1 MTLQSSRAD
10 EHAVYERFQPPE
22 RVLLGPGP
30 SPVDDRVLRAMAAPV
45 LGHLDPLFL
54 SCMDDVQSLL
64 RYVFETENR
73 VTIPISATGS
83 AGMEAAL
90 VNVIE
95 PGDAVVVCVNG
106 IFGERMRDIVER
118 AGGLPVVVEA
128 KWGEAIDV
136 QRIESALDSC
146 KPKALAIVHAETS
159 TGVLQDLSG
168 LSEMA
173 HNRDGLLIV
182 DAVTSLGG
190 HPVGVDRQGI
200 DICYSGTQ
208 KCIGAPP
215 GLAPITFNERALE
228 SIRSRRTKVQSWYL
242 DITLVENYWG
252 ADRTYHHTAP
262 ISMNYALR
270 EALRL
275 IHEEGLAARWRRH
288 ELNHRALVAGIEA
301 MGLRMAVAPANRL
314 WSLNAVS
321 VPKGVDDARVRSR
334 LLTENI
340 EIGGGLGPLKGC
352 IWRIGLMGSGSTREN
367 VLLVL
372 DALHRAL
379 RAEGFLC
386 NSGVEAA
393 QVSYAAVTSHRNAK
407 ARARSTKSPESIKK
421 G

>member
-1 MTLQSSRAD
+1 MNKSF
-10 EHAVYERFQPPE
+10 ERFQPPK
-22 RVLLGPGP
+22 RILLGPGP
-30 SPVDDRVLRAMAAPV
+30 SPVDDRVLSAMAAPM

-54 SCMDDVQSLL
+54 QCMDDVQSLL

-95 PGDAVVVCVNG
+95 PGDEVVVCING
-106 IFGERMRDIVER
+106 VFGERMRDIIER
-118 AGGLPVVVEA
+118 AGAKPLVVEA
-128 KWGEAIDV
+128 KWGEAIDPG
-136 QRIESALDSC
+136 QIQT
-146 KPKALAIVHAETS
+146 ALASSANPRALALVHAETS

-168 LSEMA
+168 LAEMA
-173 HNRDGLLIV
+173 HEHGALFIV

-190 HPVGVDRQGI
+190 HPVGIDRNGI

-215 GLAPITFNERALE
+215 GLSPITFNERALGR
-228 SIRSRRTKVQSWYL
+228 IRSRKSKVQSWYL
-242 DITLVENYWG
+242 DITMVERYWG
-252 ADRTYHHTAP
+252 DDRTYHHTAP

-275 IHEEGLAARWRRH
+275 IYEEGLQVRWRRH
-288 ELNHRALVAGIEA
+288 ELNHRALVAGVEA
-301 MGLRMAVAPANRL
+301 MGLSMAVAPEKRL

-321 VPKGVDDARVRSR
+321 VPEGVDDARVRGR
-334 LLTENI
+334 LLDENM
-340 EIGGGLGPLKGC
+340 EIGGGLGPLKGK

-379 RAEGFLC
+379 NAEGHEC
-386 NSGVEAA
+386 PSGVDAA
-393 QVSYAAVTSHRNAK
+393 EGQYD
-407 ARARSTKSPESIKK
+407 
-421 G
+421 